1 MVFGEN
7 CVNNPGEIYYEN
19 LYSYINSNIE
29 QLEVIKNKYSKLLS
43 ELTICEELDNDTFY
57 CKLKEI
63 NSMGTIIIAYKYL
76 EENSI
81 EYSGENPIEIVG
93 SGTIIIEPKIIH
105 GAKSVGHIEDI
116 VVKSNCRGKKI
127 SQSILCKLKEFAY
140 SKNCYKV
147 ILDCDESVCPVYR
160 SNGFEVKGV
169 QMGQYF

>member
-81 EYSGENPIEIVG
+81 EYIFYLCDKDNKQINIPKNMKMYDEYNKMLKKVKKVRGF
-93 SGTIIIEPKIIH
+93 IIEEDKHYKIEYN
-105 GAKSVGHIEDI
+105 GTEV
-116 VVKSNCRGKKI
+116 
-127 SQSILCKLKEFAY
+127 L
-140 SKNCYKV
+140 V
-147 ILDCDESVCPVYR
+147 I
-160 SNGFEVKGV
+160 
-169 QMGQYF
+169 